1 VSVQALGWVFSHS
14 TTTGAD
20 RLVLLSIANHA
31 GHDEVDGET
40 VWEAWPSIAL
50 IQREAGLSRAQTVR
64 DCLTRLID
72 GGHLTREV
80 QGAPDDRIRAD
91 RRSNLYRILTPNGVT
106 LDGTPSDGTPSA
118 DGPTSRVER
127 PHVSRSTAPRE
138 TRAKPS
144 LNASLEPSLESA
156 STPSPLPVAS
166 RPVPKG
172 VDPDDVE
179 RLCQHLATRIT
190 RHRGSSPTLS
200 PAWRSDMATL
210 LNSGASGW
218 DGPPPTPR
226 QVVGVIDA
234 VFDRLNVRSNKGFCW
249 ADQVRSPQGLR
260 GKWEQLTFALREH
273 QQAHPE
279 ASDVLAAMD
288 MLDKM
293 GVKR

>member
-1 VSVQALGWVFSHS
+1 MSVQALGWVLSHS
-14 TTTGAD
+14 PTTGSD

-31 GHDEVDGET
+31 GHDIDDDGSVT
-40 VWEAWPSIAL
+40 WESWPSIAL
-50 IQREAGLSRAQTVR
+50 IAREAGLRREQTVR

-106 LDGTPSDGTPSA
+106 LRGVPSDGTPST

-127 PHVSRSTAPRE
+127 PHASRSTAPRE
-138 TRAKPS
+138 TRAEPS
-144 LNASLEPSLESA
+144 LNPSLEPSSESA
-156 STPSPLPVAS
+156 STPSPLPAAS
-166 RPVPKG
+166 RPMPKG
-172 VDPDDVE
+172 IDPNDVE
-179 RLCQHLATRIT
+179 RLCQQLAHRVQQ
-190 RHRGSSPTLS
+190 HRGLAPVLS

-218 DGPPPTPR
+218 DGPPPTPD
-226 QVVGVIDA
+226 QVATVIDA
-234 VFDRLNVRSNKGFCW
+234 VFDQLNVRSSRGFCW

-260 GKWEQLTFALREH
+260 GKWEQLTMELRKR

-279 ASDVLAAMD
+279 AADVLAAMD
-288 MLDKM
+288 ALDKM
-293 GVKR
+293 GVK

>member
-1 VSVQALGWVFSHS
+1 MSVQALGWVFSHS

-64 DCLTRLID
+64 DCLNRLID

-91 RRSNLYRILTPNGVT
+91 RRSNLYRILVSDGVT
-106 LDGTPSDGTPSA
+106 SHGTPSDGTPSA
-118 DGPTSRVER
+118 DGPTPHVER

-138 TRAKPS
+138 TRAEPS
-144 LNASLEPSLESA
+144 LNTSLKPSSESA
-156 STPSPLPVAS
+156 STPSSLPVPS

-172 VDPDDVE
+172 VNPVDVE
-179 RLCQHLATRIT
+179 RLCQRLALRVA
-190 RHRGSSPTLS
+190 RHRGTAPKIT
-200 PAWRSDMATL
+200 PAWSADMGTL
-210 LNSGASGW
+210 LNSGAAGW
-218 DGPPPTPR
+218 DGPPPTPE
-226 QVVGVIDA
+226 QVAGVIDA
-234 VFDRLNVRSNKGFCW
+234 VFDRLNVRSSRGFCW

-279 ASDVLAAMD
+279 AADVLAAMD